1 MTDLKNLKNINI
13 AELKQKAKSM
23 KRHKWCI
30 MVAGTIMSLLGIFS
44 LFHPTRAILSLA
56 LFIGLGFIICGI
68 SHICAKYVHKNESVD
83 HPNWFMAQGVFEV
96 LLGFIL
102 LANLG
107 VTALSIPIM
116 VAFWAILDGV
126 MRTTASF
133 QFRKG
138 GIEKWWVLLLTGVIS
153 ILFALLLLA
162 HPLRGVIAA
171 TFLMGLT
178 ILAWGVTAIFEA
190 LELYD

>member
-1 MTDLKNLKNINI
+1 MIDLKNIKNINI
-13 AELKQKAKSM
+13 EDIKQKAKNL

-30 MVAGTIMSLLGIFS
+30 MVAGVIMCLLGFFS
-44 LFHPTRAILSLA
+44 MFHSARSILSLA
-56 LFIGLGFIICGI
+56 VFISFGFIICGI
-68 SHICAKYVHKNESVD
+68 SHIFAKYVHVNDSAD
-83 HPNWFMAQGVFEV
+83 HPNWFMAQGVYEIV
-96 LLGFIL
+96 LGFIL

-107 VTALSIPIM
+107 VTALSIPLM

-133 QFRKG
+133 QLRRG
-138 GIEKWWVLLLTGVIS
+138 GIEKWWVLLLAGIVS
-153 ILFALLLLA
+153 FFFALLLLA
-162 HPLRGVIAA
+162 HPMRGFFSI

-190 LELYD
+190 LELYN